1 MKLKVFDCKDLGGGK
16 SWVLCKGNLMDYLN
30 NLRPEFFEFSVQRK
44 IVSNLY
50 LDDIYSS
57 ITMGEPIPPITL
69 TKKTPIVITGDFCEV
84 DGNEIEILDGLQRT
98 YRFWVVKKIREL
110 ILSYGC
116 TDFKELVKVMSED
129 SEGQV
134 IMENSFVTPKFLRS
148 LLEQKGGKTY
158 GESLIDAF
166 NGYEIYLNIWT
177 GLDDADVV
185 RKMLVLNAGQ
195 KSVSSIHQYELL
207 FLHFFE
213 KNRLNYNANI
223 TLVREREKAFREI
236 QKGNRSVHEYLLSSV
251 IVALQSFIHGK
262 QMRVL
267 SANKIYLDDSNLLG
281 ADLLAT
287 YFSSEPLSSFINM
300 LDALGVLLCEQDSR
314 YLKWYGKD
322 TVLSGVFGAMGDYS
336 KHINN
341 TPSIEAIHDL
351 SVKICTNKDPFKLSE
366 YYDAYNNKAGNS
378 NLGNVVRKAVFNYTR
393 DLIETGEADW
403 YKHFD
408 KSTRYD
414 EE

>member
-1 MKLKVFDCKDLGGGK
+1 MKLKVFDNKDLGGGK

-57 ITMGEPIPPITL
+57 INRGEPIPPITL
-69 TKKTPIVITGDFCEV
+69 TKKTPIVITGGFCEV

-110 ILSYGC
+110 ILAYGC
-116 TDFKELVKVMSED
+116 TDFTELVKVMSED
-129 SEGQV
+129 SEGLV

-148 LLEQKGGKTY
+148 LLVQKGGKTY

-213 KNRLNYNANI
+213 KNRLHYNANI

-236 QKGNRSVHEYLLSSV
+236 QKGNRSVHQYLLSSV

-267 SANKIYLDDSNLLG
+267 SANKIYLEDSNLLG

-287 YFSSEPLSSFINM
+287 YFSSEALSSFINM
-300 LDALGVLLCEQDSR
+300 LDALGVLLCEQDSG

-322 TVLSGVFGAMGDYS
+322 TVLSGIFGAIGDFC
-336 KHINN
+336 KQNN
-341 TPSIEAIHDL
+341 KNPDIEAIHEL
-351 SVKICTNKDPFKLSE
+351 SIKICTNKDPFKLTE

-393 DLIETGEADW
+393 ELIEKGEADW
-403 YKHFD
+403 YKQFD